1 VIDSIEKL
9 LQIKINQPAV
19 GFDDVL
25 LAYATQPLQKPQHGL
40 MDRRIASM
48 ST

>member
-9 LQIKINQPAV
+9 LQIKMNAPAV

-25 LAYATQPLQKPQHGL
+25 LACAIQPLQNPQHGL

-48 ST
+48 PT